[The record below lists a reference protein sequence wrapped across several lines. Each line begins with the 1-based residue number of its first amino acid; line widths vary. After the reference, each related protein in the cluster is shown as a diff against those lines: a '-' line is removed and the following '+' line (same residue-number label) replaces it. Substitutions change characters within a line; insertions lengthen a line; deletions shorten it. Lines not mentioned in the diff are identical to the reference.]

1 MRYFPMFLDT
11 RGRTVLLAGGGE
23 QMAQKARLLTRTE
36 ARIEIM
42 APGIDA
48 ELAAHVASGRA
59 SRVEKVYDEPAIDRA
74 ALLFAASGCCG
85 IDAMI
90 AARGRETGALVNVVD
105 RPALCDA
112 ITPAL
117 VDRDPL
123 IVAIGTEGAAPV
135 MAREV
140 KTRLETMLEPELG
153 GLVALAGRLRETVA
167 ESVPLLGRRAF
178 WEWVFDGPPRRLW
191 QEGLAAEAEAA
202 IRARAAEGGAGG
214 AATLVSLIALPEEVD
229 LLPLRAVQRLQSA
242 GIVLHP
248 PGLGAEALELARR
261 DAERATLATDGVDR
275 VVDQVRAACADHAR
289 IVLLLPVGEPSS
301 PALRAALEAEGLAC
315 EPLPGTG

>member
-1 MRYFPMFLDT
+1 MRYFPMFFDL
-11 RGRTVLLAGGGE
+11 RGRGVLLAGGGE
-23 QMAQKARLLTRTE
+23 QIAQKARLLTRTE
-36 ARIEIM
+36 ARLEIM
-42 APGIDA
+42 AAEIDE
-48 ELAAHVASGRA
+48 ELAGHVASGRA
-59 SRVEKVYDEPAIDRA
+59 SHVAKVYDEAAIDRA

-90 AARGRETGALVNVVD
+90 AARGRARGVVVNVID
-105 RPALCDA
+105 RPALCDV

-123 IVAIGTEGAAPV
+123 VVAIGTEGAAPV

-140 KTRLETMLEPELG
+140 KTRLETMLEPEIG

-167 ESVPLLGRRAF
+167 ETVPPVGRRAF
-178 WEWVFDGPPRRLW
+178 WEWVFEGPPRRLW
-191 QEGLAAEAEAA
+191 QEGAEAEAEAA

-214 AATLVSLIALPEEVD
+214 SAALVSVIALPGEVD

-248 PGLGAEALELARR
+248 PGRGAEVLELARR
-261 DAERATLATDGVDR
+261 DAERATLATGGTER
-275 VVDQVRAACADHAR
+275 VADQLRAACAEHAR
-289 IVLLLPVGEPSS
+289 VVVLLTAGDTDT
-301 PALRAALEAEGLAC
+301 PALRAALEAEGIAC
-315 EPLPGTG
+315 EPIGAG